1 MRGAFPLSILPTLRT
16 TLLLPLVLFFF
27 SVPVLNM
34 LSAARI
40 AQYNDWA
47 TGRTVQGSN
56 SVTGEISL
64 HQGVYQVA
72 GVRLKSHPA
81 SADLKN
87 VWRYTST
94 PTTFLRGVHMEYEGE
109 DTTEQ
114 VTGQLNL
121 ASVELKKCPSALSSR

>member
-1 MRGAFPLSILPTLRT
+1 
-16 TLLLPLVLFFF
+16 
-27 SVPVLNM
+27 M
-34 LSAARI
+34 LSAARL

-56 SVTGEISL
+56 SVTGKRSL

-72 GVRLKSHPA
+72 GVRLNSHPA
-81 SADLKN
+81 SAVLKN

-109 DTTEQ
+109 DTREQ